1 MGDYVRRE
9 QYFFGFFLAAE
20 ELRRE
25 CTGITSCID
34 KVIRSLTAACR
45 NRTFSAR
52 IANCRKVF

>member
-25 CTGITSCID
+25 CTGITSCMD
-34 KVIRSLTAACR
+34 KGDP
-45 NRTFSAR
+45 
-52 IANCRKVF
+52 IANCGMQEPDIFCEDCKL